1 MEKMSDNLKAKATR
15 ALFWSSVDRFSS
27 QGISFVFSIFLARI
41 LDISDYGIVAMIVVF
56 MAVAQ
61 VFVDSGFS
69 PALIRKPD
77 LNEED
82 KSTAFYFNIVVGL
95 ACYGILFIASPLIA
109 DFYDEPLLSPIIR
122 VTGLSIIF
130 NSLCVVQR
138 ALFTIAVDFKTQAI
152 ISLACTVISGV
163 AGLVMAYNGYGV
175 WALVAQSTIST
186 FLNFV
191 LLWLCSRWRPVT
203 GFSKASF
210 HYLFNFGSKL
220 LASGLLDTLY
230 NNAYPIVIGKFY
242 NSAQL
247 GLYSRAQGYAS
258 LPSSNITGIL
268 QRVTFPVLSLMQD
281 DDQKLANN
289 YRRLLRMSAFVVFPL
304 MIGLA
309 AIADPL
315 IRVLITSKWAG
326 CIIYLQIICFGMML
340 YPIHA
345 LNLNLLQVKG
355 RSDLF
360 LRLEILKKIIGV
372 CALCITIPFGITAM
386 CIGLVAVSV
395 VALYINTYYTGK
407 LLSLGFLIQ
416 IKDLVPFFILSMLV
430 GLLMY
435 YVPISI
441 NNDLYRLVS
450 GGLIGIVSYVGL
462 AALFRIKEFNELI
475 NLIRKNGRK

>member
-1 MEKMSDNLKAKATR
+1 MSDNLKVKAAR
-15 ALFWSSVDRFSS
+15 GLFWSSVDRFSS

-61 VFVDSGFS
+61 AFVDSGFS
-69 PALIRKPD
+69 SALIRKPD

-82 KSTAFYFNIVVGL
+82 KSTAFYFNIIVGL
-95 ACYGILFIASPLIA
+95 ACYGILFIVSPLIA

-122 VTGLSIIF
+122 VTGLSIVF

-163 AGLVMAYNGYGV
+163 VGLVMAYNGYGV
-175 WALVAQSTIST
+175 WALVAQSTVST

-210 HYLFNFGSKL
+210 RYLFNFGSKL

-281 DDQKLANN
+281 DDERLALN
-289 YRRLLRMSAFVVFPL
+289 YRRLLRVSAFVVFPL
-304 MIGLA
+304 MVMLA
-309 AIADPL
+309 AVAAPL
-315 IRVLITSKWAG
+315 IRVMITSKWDG
-326 CIIYLQIICFGMML
+326 CVGFLQILSIAMMW

-345 LNLNLLQVKG
+345 INLNLLQVKG

-360 LRLEILKKIIGV
+360 LRLEIYKKIFGV
-372 CALCITIPFGITAM
+372 LILICTIPLGVTAM
-386 CIGLVAVSV
+386 CWGLVVGSV
-395 VALYINTYYTGK
+395 FSLVMNTYYTGK
-407 LLSLGFLIQ
+407 LIKVGFFIQ
-416 IKDLVPFFILSMLV
+416 MKDLLPTLVNSVIMGGIAYYIVNNIDSSIISLIAACSVSIVFYFTTSYLLKIPELKEVIL
-430 GLLMY
+430 
-435 YVPISI
+435 I
-441 NNDLYRLVS
+441 
-450 GGLIGIVSYVGL
+450 
-462 AALFRIKEFNELI
+462 IK
-475 NLIRKNGRK
+475 RK

>member
-1 MEKMSDNLKAKATR
+1 M
-15 ALFWSSVDRFSS
+15 
-27 QGISFVFSIFLARI
+27 FSIFLARI

-61 VFVDSGFS
+61 AFVDSGFS
-69 PALIRKPD
+69 SALIRKPD

-95 ACYGILFIASPLIA
+95 TCYGILFIASPLIA

-163 AGLVMAYNGYGV
+163 VGLVMAYNGYGV
-175 WALVAQSTIST
+175 WALVGQSTIST

-210 HYLFNFGSKL
+210 RYLFNFGSKL

-386 CIGLVAVSV
+386 CIGLVVVSV

-407 LLSLGFLIQ
+407 LLSLGFLMQ

>member
-1 MEKMSDNLKAKATR
+1 MSDNLKVKATR
-15 ALFWSSVDRFSS
+15 GLFWSSVDRFSS

-61 VFVDSGFS
+61 AFVDSGFS
-69 PALIRKPD
+69 SALIRKPD

-109 DFYDEPLLSPIIR
+109 VFYDEPLLSPIIR
-122 VTGLSIIF
+122 VTGLSIVF

-152 ISLACTVISGV
+152 ISLVCTVISGV
-163 AGLVMAYNGYGV
+163 VGLVMAYNGYGV
-175 WALVAQSTIST
+175 WALVAQSTSST

-191 LLWLCSRWRPVT
+191 LLWFCSRWRPIT

-210 HYLFNFGSKL
+210 RYLFNFGSKL
-220 LASGLLDTLY
+220 LVSGLLDTLY

-258 LPSSNITGIL
+258 LPSSNITGVL
-268 QRVTFPVLSLMQD
+268 QRVTFPVLSLMQND
-281 DDQKLANN
+281 DERLALN
-289 YRRLLRMSAFVVFPL
+289 YRRLLRVSAFVVFPL
-304 MIGLA
+304 MVMLA
-309 AIADPL
+309 AVAAPL
-315 IRVLITSKWAG
+315 IRVMITSKWDG
-326 CIIYLQIICFGMML
+326 CVGFLQILSLAMMW

-345 LNLNLLQVKG
+345 INLNFLQVKG

-360 LRLEILKKIIGV
+360 LRLEIYKKIFGV
-372 CALCITIPFGITAM
+372 LILICTIPLGVTAM
-386 CIGLVAVSV
+386 CWGLVVGSV
-395 VALYINTYYTGK
+395 FSLVMNTYYTGK
-407 LLSLGFLIQ
+407 LIKIGFFMQ
-416 IKDLVPFFILSMLV
+416 MKDLLPIILNSVVMGGIAYYIVNKIDNSFISLITACSMAIFFYLTT
-430 GLLMY
+430 
-435 YVPISI
+435 
-441 NNDLYRLVS
+441 
-450 GGLIGIVSYVGL
+450 SYVL
-462 AALFRIKEFNELI
+462 KFPELKEVILIIKRN
-475 NLIRKNGRK
+475 

>member
-1 MEKMSDNLKAKATR
+1 MSDNLKVKAAR
-15 ALFWSSVDRFSS
+15 GLFWSSVDRFSS

-61 VFVDSGFS
+61 AFVDSGFS
-69 PALIRKPD
+69 SALIRKPD

-95 ACYGILFIASPLIA
+95 ACYGILFLASPLIT

-152 ISLACTVISGV
+152 ISLACTVISGIV
-163 AGLVMAYNGYGV
+163 GLVMAYNGYGV

-203 GFSKASF
+203 GFSRASF
-210 HYLFNFGSKL
+210 RYLFNFGSKL

-268 QRVTFPVLSLMQD
+268 QRVTIP
-281 DDQKLANN
+281 
-289 YRRLLRMSAFVVFPL
+289 LRCYHNS
-304 MIGLA
+304 
-309 AIADPL
+309 
-315 IRVLITSKWAG
+315 
-326 CIIYLQIICFGMML
+326 
-340 YPIHA
+340 
-345 LNLNLLQVKG
+345 N
-355 RSDLF
+355 
-360 LRLEILKKIIGV
+360 
-372 CALCITIPFGITAM
+372 
-386 CIGLVAVSV
+386 
-395 VALYINTYYTGK
+395 
-407 LLSLGFLIQ
+407 
-416 IKDLVPFFILSMLV
+416 
-430 GLLMY
+430 
-435 YVPISI
+435 
-441 NNDLYRLVS
+441 
-450 GGLIGIVSYVGL
+450 
-462 AALFRIKEFNELI
+462 
-475 NLIRKNGRK
+475 

>member
-1 MEKMSDNLKAKATR
+1 MSDNLKAKATR
-15 ALFWSSVDRFSS
+15 GLFWSSVDRFSS

-61 VFVDSGFS
+61 AFVDSGFS
-69 PALIRKPD
+69 SALIRKPD

-95 ACYGILFIASPLIA
+95 TCYGILFIASPLIA

-163 AGLVMAYNGYGV
+163 VGLVMAYNGYGV
-175 WALVAQSTIST
+175 WALVGQSTIST

-210 HYLFNFGSKL
+210 RYLFNFGSKL

-386 CIGLVAVSV
+386 CIGLVVVSV

-407 LLSLGFLIQ
+407 LLSLGFLMQ

>member
-1 MEKMSDNLKAKATR
+1 MSDNLKVKAAR
-15 ALFWSSVDRFSS
+15 GLFWSSVDRFSS

-61 VFVDSGFS
+61 AFVDSGFS
-69 PALIRKPD
+69 SALIRKPD

-163 AGLVMAYNGYGV
+163 VGLVMAYNGYGV
-175 WALVAQSTIST
+175 WALVAQSTVST
-186 FLNFV
+186 FFNFV

-210 HYLFNFGSKL
+210 RYLFNFGSKL

-247 GLYSRAQGYAS
+247 GLYSRAQSYAS

-281 DDQKLANN
+281 DDERLALN
-289 YRRLLRMSAFVVFPL
+289 YRRLLRVSAFVVFPL
-304 MIGLA
+304 MVMLA
-309 AIADPL
+309 AVAAPL
-315 IRVLITSKWAG
+315 IRVMITSKWDG
-326 CIIYLQIICFGMML
+326 CVGFLQILSIAMMW

-345 LNLNLLQVKG
+345 INLNLLQVKG

-360 LRLEILKKIIGV
+360 LRLEIYKKIFGV
-372 CALCITIPFGITAM
+372 LILICTIPLGVTAM
-386 CIGLVAVSV
+386 CWGLVVGSV
-395 VALYINTYYTGK
+395 FSLVMNTYYTGK
-407 LLSLGFLIQ
+407 LIKVGFFIQ
-416 IKDLVPFFILSMLV
+416 MKDLLPTLVNSVIMGGIAYYTVNNIDSSIISLIAACSVSIVFYFTTSYLLKIPELKEVIL
-430 GLLMY
+430 
-435 YVPISI
+435 I
-441 NNDLYRLVS
+441 
-450 GGLIGIVSYVGL
+450 
-462 AALFRIKEFNELI
+462 IK
-475 NLIRKNGRK
+475 RK

>member
-1 MEKMSDNLKAKATR
+1 MSDNLKVKATR
-15 ALFWSSVDRFSS
+15 GLFWSSVDRFSS
-27 QGISFVFSIFLARI
+27 QGISFVFTIFLARI
-41 LDISDYGIVAMIVVF
+41 LDISDYGIVAMIAVF

-69 PALIRKPD
+69 AALIRKPD

-95 ACYGILFIASPLIA
+95 ACYGTLFIVSPLIA

-122 VTGLSIIF
+122 VTGLSIVF

-152 ISLACTVISGV
+152 ISLVCTVISGV
-163 AGLVMAYNGYGV
+163 VGLVMAYNGYGV
-175 WALVAQSTIST
+175 WALVAQSTISA

-268 QRVTFPVLSLMQD
+268 QRVTFPILSLMQD
-281 DDQKLANN
+281 DDERLALN
-289 YRRLLRMSAFVVFPL
+289 YRRLLRVSAFVVFPL
-304 MIGLA
+304 MIMLA
-309 AIADPL
+309 AVAAPL
-315 IRVLITSKWAG
+315 IRVMITSKWDG
-326 CIIYLQIICFGMML
+326 CVGFLQILSLAMMW

-345 LNLNLLQVKG
+345 INLNLLQVKG
-355 RSDLF
+355 HSDLF
-360 LRLEILKKIIGV
+360 LRLEIYKKIFGV
-372 CALCITIPFGITAM
+372 LILICTIPLGVTAM
-386 CIGLVAVSV
+386 CWGLVVGSV
-395 VALYINTYYTGK
+395 FSLVMNTYYTGK
-407 LLSLGFLIQ
+407 LIKVGFFMQ
-416 IKDLVPFFILSMLV
+416 MKDLLPTLVNSVVMGGIAYYIVNKIDNSIISLIAACCTATLFYLGTSYALKLPELKEVIL
-430 GLLMY
+430 
-435 YVPISI
+435 I
-441 NNDLYRLVS
+441 
-450 GGLIGIVSYVGL
+450 
-462 AALFRIKEFNELI
+462 IK
-475 NLIRKNGRK
+475 RK

>member
-1 MEKMSDNLKAKATR
+1 MSDNLKVKAAR
-15 ALFWSSVDRFSS
+15 GLFWSSVDRFSS

-95 ACYGILFIASPLIA
+95 ACYGILFIVSPLIA
-109 DFYDEPLLSPIIR
+109 VFYDEPLLSPIIR
-122 VTGLSIIF
+122 VTGLSIVF

-138 ALFTIAVDFKTQAI
+138 ALFTIDVDFKTQAI

-163 AGLVMAYNGYGV
+163 VGLVMAYNGYGV
-175 WALVAQSTIST
+175 WALVAQSTVST
-186 FLNFV
+186 FFNFV

-203 GFSKASF
+203 RFSKASF
-210 HYLFNFGSKL
+210 RYLFNFGSKL

-247 GLYSRAQGYAS
+247 GLYSRAQSYAS
-258 LPSSNITGIL
+258 LPSSNITAIL

-281 DDQKLANN
+281 DDERLALN
-289 YRRLLRMSAFVVFPL
+289 YRRLLRVSAFVVFPL
-304 MIGLA
+304 MVMLA
-309 AIADPL
+309 AVAAPL
-315 IRVLITSKWAG
+315 IRVMITSKWDG
-326 CIIYLQIICFGMML
+326 CVGFLQILSLAMMW

-345 LNLNLLQVKG
+345 INLNLLQVKG

-360 LRLEILKKIIGV
+360 LRLEIYKKILGV
-372 CALCITIPFGITAM
+372 LILICTIPLGVTAM
-386 CIGLVAVSV
+386 CWGLVVGSV
-395 VALYINTYYTGK
+395 FSLVMNTYYTGK
-407 LLSLGFLIQ
+407 LIKVGFFIQ
-416 IKDLVPFFILSMLV
+416 MKDLLPTLVNSVIMGGIAYYIVNNIDSSIISLIAACSMATAFYFTTSY
-430 GLLMY
+430 LLKFPELKE
-435 YVPISI
+435 V
-441 NNDLYRLVS
+441 L
-450 GGLIGIVSYVGL
+450 LI
-462 AALFRIKEFNELI
+462 IK
-475 NLIRKNGRK
+475 RK

>member
-1 MEKMSDNLKAKATR
+1 MSDNLKVKAAR
-15 ALFWSSVDRFSS
+15 GLFWSSVDRFSS

-61 VFVDSGFS
+61 AFVDSGFS
-69 PALIRKPD
+69 SALIRKPD

-95 ACYGILFIASPLIA
+95 ACYGILFITSPLIA

-122 VTGLSIIF
+122 VTGLSIVF

-163 AGLVMAYNGYGV
+163 VGLMMAYNGYGV

-203 GFSKASF
+203 GFSRASF
-210 HYLFNFGSKL
+210 RYLFNFGSKL

-268 QRVTFPVLSLMQD
+268 QRVTFPVLSLMQND
-281 DDQKLANN
+281 DERLALN
-289 YRRLLRMSAFVVFPL
+289 YRRLLRVSAFVVFPL
-304 MIGLA
+304 MVMLA
-309 AIADPL
+309 AVAAPL
-315 IRVLITSKWAG
+315 IRVMITSKWDG
-326 CIIYLQIICFGMML
+326 CVGFLQILSLAMMW

-345 LNLNLLQVKG
+345 INLNLLQVKG

-360 LRLEILKKIIGV
+360 LRLEIYKKIFGV
-372 CALCITIPFGITAM
+372 LILTCTIPLGVTAM
-386 CIGLVAVSV
+386 CWGLVIGSV
-395 VALYINTYYTGK
+395 FSLVMNTYYTGK
-407 LLSLGFLIQ
+407 LIKVGFFIQ
-416 IKDLVPFFILSMLV
+416 MKDLLPTLVNSVIMGGIAYYIVNKIDNSFISLITACSMAIFFYLTT
-430 GLLMY
+430 
-435 YVPISI
+435 
-441 NNDLYRLVS
+441 
-450 GGLIGIVSYVGL
+450 SYVL
-462 AALFRIKEFNELI
+462 KFPELKEVILIIKRN
-475 NLIRKNGRK
+475 

>member
-1 MEKMSDNLKAKATR
+1 MSDNLKVKAAR
-15 ALFWSSVDRFSS
+15 GLFWSSVDRFSS

-61 VFVDSGFS
+61 AFVDSGFS
-69 PALIRKPD
+69 SALIRKPD

-95 ACYGILFIASPLIA
+95 ACYGILFITSPLIA

-122 VTGLSIIF
+122 VTGLSIVF

-163 AGLVMAYNGYGV
+163 VGLVMAYNGYGV
-175 WALVAQSTIST
+175 WALVAQSTVST
-186 FLNFV
+186 FFNFV

-203 GFSKASF
+203 RFSKASF
-210 HYLFNFGSKL
+210 RYLFNFGSKL

-247 GLYSRAQGYAS
+247 GSYSRAQRYAS

-281 DDQKLANN
+281 DDERLALN
-289 YRRLLRMSAFVVFPL
+289 YRRLLRVSAFVVFPL
-304 MIGLA
+304 MVMLA
-309 AIADPL
+309 AVAAPL
-315 IRVLITSKWAG
+315 IRVMITSKWDG
-326 CIIYLQIICFGMML
+326 CVGFLQILSLAMMW

-345 LNLNLLQVKG
+345 INLNLLQVKG

-360 LRLEILKKIIGV
+360 LRLEIYKKILGV
-372 CALCITIPFGITAM
+372 LILICTIPLGVTAM
-386 CIGLVAVSV
+386 CWGLVIGSV
-395 VALYINTYYTGK
+395 FSLVMNTYYTGK
-407 LLSLGFLIQ
+407 LIKVGFFIQ
-416 IKDLVPFFILSMLV
+416 MKDLLPTLVNSVIMGGIAYYIVNKIDSSIISLIAACSMATAFYFTTSY
-430 GLLMY
+430 LLKFPELKE
-435 YVPISI
+435 V
-441 NNDLYRLVS
+441 L
-450 GGLIGIVSYVGL
+450 LI
-462 AALFRIKEFNELI
+462 IK
-475 NLIRKNGRK
+475 RK

>member
-1 MEKMSDNLKAKATR
+1 
-15 ALFWSSVDRFSS
+15 
-27 QGISFVFSIFLARI
+27 
-41 LDISDYGIVAMIVVF
+41 MIVVF

-61 VFVDSGFS
+61 AFVDSGFS
-69 PALIRKPD
+69 SALIRKPD

-82 KSTAFYFNIVVGL
+82 KSTAFYFNIIVGL
-95 ACYGILFIASPLIA
+95 TCYGILFIVSPLIA

-163 AGLVMAYNGYGV
+163 VGLVMAYNGYGV

-210 HYLFNFGSKL
+210 RYLFNFGSKL

-247 GLYSRAQGYAS
+247 GLYSRAQSYAS

-281 DDQKLANN
+281 DDERLALN
-289 YRRLLRMSAFVVFPL
+289 YRRLLRVSAFVVFPL
-304 MIGLA
+304 MVMLA
-309 AIADPL
+309 AVAAPL
-315 IRVLITSKWAG
+315 IRVMITSKWDG
-326 CIIYLQIICFGMML
+326 CVGFLQILSIAMMW

-345 LNLNLLQVKG
+345 INLNLLQVKG

-360 LRLEILKKIIGV
+360 LRLEIYKKIFGV
-372 CALCITIPFGITAM
+372 LILICTIPLGVTAM
-386 CIGLVAVSV
+386 CWGLVVGSV
-395 VALYINTYYTGK
+395 FSLVMNTYYTGK
-407 LLSLGFLIQ
+407 LIKVGFFIQ
-416 IKDLVPFFILSMLV
+416 MKDLLPTLVNSVIMGGIAYYTVNNIDSSIISLIAACSVSIVFYFTTSYLLKIPELKEVIL
-430 GLLMY
+430 
-435 YVPISI
+435 I
-441 NNDLYRLVS
+441 
-450 GGLIGIVSYVGL
+450 
-462 AALFRIKEFNELI
+462 IK
-475 NLIRKNGRK
+475 RK

>member
-1 MEKMSDNLKAKATR
+1 MSDNLKAKATR
-15 ALFWSSVDRFSS
+15 GLFWSSVDRFSS

-95 ACYGILFIASPLIA
+95 ACYGILFIVSPLIA

-122 VTGLSIIF
+122 VTGLSIVF

-152 ISLACTVISGV
+152 ISLACTVISGIV
-163 AGLVMAYNGYGV
+163 GLVMAYNGYGV

-258 LPSSNITGIL
+258 LPSSNITGVL
-268 QRVTFPVLSLMQD
+268 QRVTFPVLSLMQND
-281 DDQKLANN
+281 DEKLANN

-435 YVPISI
+435 YIPISI

-450 GGLIGIVSYVGL
+450 GGLIGIVSYLGL

>member
-1 MEKMSDNLKAKATR
+1 MSDNLKVKAAR
-15 ALFWSSVDRFSS
+15 GLFWSSVDRFSS

-61 VFVDSGFS
+61 AFVDSGFS
-69 PALIRKPD
+69 SALIRKPD

-163 AGLVMAYNGYGV
+163 VGLVMAYNGYGV
-175 WALVAQSTIST
+175 WALVAQSTVST
-186 FLNFV
+186 FFNFV

-210 HYLFNFGSKL
+210 RYLFNFGSKL

-247 GLYSRAQGYAS
+247 GLFSRAQSYAS

-281 DDQKLANN
+281 DDERLALN
-289 YRRLLRMSAFVVFPL
+289 YRRLLRVSAFVVFPL
-304 MIGLA
+304 MVMLA
-309 AIADPL
+309 AIAAPL
-315 IRVLITSKWAG
+315 IRVMITSKWDG
-326 CIIYLQIICFGMML
+326 CVGFLQILSIAMMW

-345 LNLNLLQVKG
+345 INLNLLQVRG

-360 LRLEILKKIIGV
+360 LRLEIYKKIFGV
-372 CALCITIPFGITAM
+372 LILICTIPLGVTAM
-386 CIGLVAVSV
+386 CWGLVVGSV
-395 VALYINTYYTGK
+395 FSLVMNTYYTGK
-407 LLSLGFLIQ
+407 LIKVGFFIQ
-416 IKDLVPFFILSMLV
+416 MKDLLPTLVNSVIMGGIAYYIVNNIDSSIISLIAACSVSIVFYFTTSYLLKVPELKEVIL
-430 GLLMY
+430 
-435 YVPISI
+435 I
-441 NNDLYRLVS
+441 
-450 GGLIGIVSYVGL
+450 
-462 AALFRIKEFNELI
+462 IK
-475 NLIRKNGRK
+475 RK

>member
-1 MEKMSDNLKAKATR
+1 MSDNLKAKATR
-15 ALFWSSVDRFSS
+15 GLFWSSVDRFSS

-61 VFVDSGFS
+61 AFVDSGFS
-69 PALIRKPD
+69 SALIRKPD

-82 KSTAFYFNIVVGL
+82 KSTAFYFNIIVGL
-95 ACYGILFIASPLIA
+95 TCYGILFIVSPLIA

-163 AGLVMAYNGYGV
+163 VGLVMAYNGYGV

-281 DDQKLANN
+281 DDERLALN
-289 YRRLLRMSAFVVFPL
+289 YRRLLRVSAFVVFPL
-304 MIGLA
+304 MVMLA
-309 AIADPL
+309 AVAAPL
-315 IRVLITSKWAG
+315 IRVMITSKWDG
-326 CIIYLQIICFGMML
+326 CVGFLQILSIAMMW

-345 LNLNLLQVKG
+345 INLNLLQVKG

-360 LRLEILKKIIGV
+360 LRLEIYKKIFGV
-372 CALCITIPFGITAM
+372 LILICTIPLGVTAM
-386 CIGLVAVSV
+386 CWGLVVGSV
-395 VALYINTYYTGK
+395 FSLVMNTYYTGK
-407 LLSLGFLIQ
+407 LIKVGFFIQ
-416 IKDLVPFFILSMLV
+416 MKDLLPTLVNSVIMGGIAYYIVNNIDSSIISLIAACSVSIVFYFTTSYLLKIPELKEVIL
-430 GLLMY
+430 
-435 YVPISI
+435 I
-441 NNDLYRLVS
+441 
-450 GGLIGIVSYVGL
+450 
-462 AALFRIKEFNELI
+462 IK
-475 NLIRKNGRK
+475 RK

>member
-1 MEKMSDNLKAKATR
+1 MSDNLKAKATR

-163 AGLVMAYNGYGV
+163 VGLVMAYNGYGV

-281 DDQKLANN
+281 DDEKLANN

-386 CIGLVAVSV
+386 CIGLVVVSV

-407 LLSLGFLIQ
+407 LLSLGFLMQ

-435 YVPISI
+435 YVPTSI

>member
-1 MEKMSDNLKAKATR
+1 MSDNLKVKAAR
-15 ALFWSSVDRFSS
+15 GLFWSSVDRFSS

-61 VFVDSGFS
+61 AFVDSGFS
-69 PALIRKPD
+69 SALIRKPD

-95 ACYGILFIASPLIA
+95 ACYGILFITSPLIA

-122 VTGLSIIF
+122 VTGLSIVF

-163 AGLVMAYNGYGV
+163 VGLVMAYNGYGV
-175 WALVAQSTIST
+175 WALVAQSTVST
-186 FLNFV
+186 FFNFV

-203 GFSKASF
+203 RFSKASF
-210 HYLFNFGSKL
+210 RYLFNFGSKL

-247 GLYSRAQGYAS
+247 GLYSRAQSYAS
-258 LPSSNITGIL
+258 LPSSNITAIL

-281 DDQKLANN
+281 DDERLALN
-289 YRRLLRMSAFVVFPL
+289 YRRLLRVSAFVVFPL
-304 MIGLA
+304 MVMLA
-309 AIADPL
+309 AVAAPL
-315 IRVLITSKWAG
+315 IRVMITSKWDG
-326 CIIYLQIICFGMML
+326 CVGFLQILSLAMMW

-345 LNLNLLQVKG
+345 INLNLLQVKG

-360 LRLEILKKIIGV
+360 LRLEIYKKILGV
-372 CALCITIPFGITAM
+372 LILICTIPLGVTAM
-386 CIGLVAVSV
+386 CWGLVVGSV
-395 VALYINTYYTGK
+395 FSLVMNTYYTGK
-407 LLSLGFLIQ
+407 LIKVGFFIQ
-416 IKDLVPFFILSMLV
+416 MKDLLPTLVNSVIMGGIAYYIVNNIDSSIISLIAACSVSIVFYFTTSYLLKIPELKEVIL
-430 GLLMY
+430 
-435 YVPISI
+435 I
-441 NNDLYRLVS
+441 
-450 GGLIGIVSYVGL
+450 
-462 AALFRIKEFNELI
+462 IK
-475 NLIRKNGRK
+475 RK

>member
-1 MEKMSDNLKAKATR
+1 MSDNLKVKATR
-15 ALFWSSVDRFSS
+15 GLFWSSVDRFSS

-61 VFVDSGFS
+61 AFVDSGFS
-69 PALIRKPD
+69 SALIRKPD

-109 DFYDEPLLSPIIR
+109 VFYDEPLLSPIIR
-122 VTGLSIIF
+122 VTGLSIVF

-152 ISLACTVISGV
+152 ISLVCTVISGV
-163 AGLVMAYNGYGV
+163 VGLVMAYNGYGV
-175 WALVAQSTIST
+175 WALVAQSTSST

-191 LLWLCSRWRPVT
+191 LLWFCSRWRPIT

-210 HYLFNFGSKL
+210 RYLFNFGSKL
-220 LASGLLDTLY
+220 LVSGLLDTLY

-258 LPSSNITGIL
+258 LPSSNITGVL
-268 QRVTFPVLSLMQD
+268 QRVTFPVLSLMQND
-281 DDQKLANN
+281 DERLALN
-289 YRRLLRMSAFVVFPL
+289 YRRLLRVSAFVVFPL
-304 MIGLA
+304 MVMLA
-309 AIADPL
+309 AVAAPL
-315 IRVLITSKWAG
+315 IRVMITSKWDG
-326 CIIYLQIICFGMML
+326 CVGFLQILSLAMMW

-345 LNLNLLQVKG
+345 INLNFLQVKG

-360 LRLEILKKIIGV
+360 LRLEIYKKIFGV
-372 CALCITIPFGITAM
+372 LILICTIPLGVTAM
-386 CIGLVAVSV
+386 YWGLVVGSV
-395 VALYINTYYTGK
+395 FSLVMNTYYTGK
-407 LLSLGFLIQ
+407 LIKIGFFMQ
-416 IKDLVPFFILSMLV
+416 MKDLLPIILNSVVMGGIAYYIVNKIDNSFISLITACSMAIFFYLTT
-430 GLLMY
+430 
-435 YVPISI
+435 
-441 NNDLYRLVS
+441 
-450 GGLIGIVSYVGL
+450 SYVL
-462 AALFRIKEFNELI
+462 KFPELKEVILIIKRN
-475 NLIRKNGRK
+475 